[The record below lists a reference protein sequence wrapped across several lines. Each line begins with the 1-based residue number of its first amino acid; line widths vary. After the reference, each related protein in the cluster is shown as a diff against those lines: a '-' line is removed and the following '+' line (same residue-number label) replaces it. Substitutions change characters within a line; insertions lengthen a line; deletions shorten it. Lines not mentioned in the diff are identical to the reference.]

1 MLRREVDKMT
11 RTEQGKGAVII
22 TGASRGIGAAIA
34 QKLAEDG
41 YGVVVNYAADAAG
54 AESVVSAIP
63 GRGGRAIAVRADVA
77 APDAVADMFE
87 RAQRELGP
95 LAALVNNAGT
105 TGEQARIDEQD
116 AHHLT
121 RLMQIN
127 VVGPMICAGHAVRAM
142 STAHGGTR
150 GSIVNI
156 ASIAAQ
162 AAFPD
167 IEGLVPYEATKGAVV
182 TFSRGLSN
190 EVAPEGSVSTAS
202 RQALSTRKWPR
213 PPQERRRSA
222 RAARSVTWAAPT
234 RSPTPCRGWSRRPHR
249 TSPAPISPCPAG
261 DDLARIVTKT
271 GPAVEGVAPGY
282 EVIGFTHERA
292 SHAKYVVVPAQN
304 LTAKPANVSWE
315 VSGSVGVAGT
325 TAHAAGA
332 AGNAQ
337 ALTRPSQHP
346 HLGTTARQDV
356 SQPRGR
362 SPNVTSG
369 SRQKRERDLG
379 VSPSS

>member
-11 RTEQGKGAVII
+11 RTEQRKGAVIV
-22 TGASRGIGAAIA
+22 TGASRGIGAAIAQKLAEAVPVLA

-54 AESVVSAIP
+54 AESVVSAIR

-105 TGEQARIDEQD
+105 TGEQARIGEQD

-121 RLMQIN
+121 RLMQVN

-142 STAHGGTR
+142 STAHGGTG

-167 IEGLVPYEATKGAVV
+167 IEGVVPCEATKGAVV

-190 EVAPEGSVSTAS
+190 EVAPEGIRVNSVSPGAIDTEMAAATPGAQEVGAS
-202 RQALSTRKWPR
+202 SPLGRMGR
-213 PPQERRRSA
+213 PDEIADAVSWL
-222 RAARSVTWAAPT
+222 V
-234 RSPTPCRGWSRRPHR
+234 
-249 TSPAPISPCPAG
+249 SPAASY
-261 DDLARIVTKT
+261 VTGT
-271 GPAVEGVAPGY
+271 D
-282 EVIGFTHERA
+282 IT
-292 SHAKYVVVPAQN
+292 
-304 LTAKPANVSWE
+304 
-315 VSGSVGVAGT
+315 VSG
-325 TAHAAGA
+325 
-332 AGNAQ
+332 
-337 ALTRPSQHP
+337 
-346 HLGTTARQDV
+346 
-356 SQPRGR
+356 GR
-362 SPNVTSG
+362 
-369 SRQKRERDLG
+369 
-379 VSPSS
+379 